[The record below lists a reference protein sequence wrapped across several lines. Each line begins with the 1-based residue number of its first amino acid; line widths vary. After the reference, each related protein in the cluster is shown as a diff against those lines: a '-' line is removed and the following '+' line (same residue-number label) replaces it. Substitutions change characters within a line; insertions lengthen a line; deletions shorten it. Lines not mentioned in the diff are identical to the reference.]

1 VSAQNQSPNPAV
13 KGATVTPSHLPNEN
27 IAWLLDVPTVLGRW
41 GVSIEKGLDDSAIE
55 ERRGRYGTNELTDNG
70 VKNPFVILLEQL
82 SDPLVLIL
90 IGAAVISAL
99 LGEAKSVIAISLIVV
114 ANAALGVSQEYRAE
128 KAIAALQKMSA
139 PAVRVRRSGREI
151 DLPPAELV
159 PGDIVLLEAGSIVPA
174 DARVVE
180 SFNLSVQEASL
191 TGESL
196 PVEKGLPELVNP
208 NTQLA
213 DRVNMVYM
221 GTSVTYG
228 RGTVVIS
235 DTGMNTELGKI
246 ATLIQSVESDP
257 TPLQRR
263 MGEMGKALFWISLA
277 IIALGTLVG
286 LANGGKLSNVFLN
299 GVAMAVAIV
308 PEGLP
313 AVVTIA
319 LALGAQRMLRRK
331 ALIRKLPAVETL
343 GSVTV
348 ICSDKT
354 GTLTQNRMSVRMIE
368 IANPHD
374 EPDYPSKDNVAEID
388 LPRIGQTLFS
398 HDGSYNYNQ
407 PGSRTQALLLTA
419 AALCND
425 STPDLES
432 AKTGQFRLLGDPTE
446 TALLAMAANY
456 GITKGRLSK
465 DLPRVS
471 EAPFSSERKRM
482 TTLHPL
488 NSTPPTFIHR
498 PDSIYPEATEL
509 PLLTYDAANPD
520 RPHFVAFSKGAVDSL
535 VDVCT
540 HVLVKGVPFD
550 INDKAPGTG
559 HTFRERILE
568 VDSTMASEGMRVL
581 GFAYKKLVALPQKVN
596 ADSVEFEMIFLGVVG
611 MIDPP
616 RPEVKLAV
624 ERCIGAGI
632 RPIMITGDHP
642 QTALAIARELG
653 ISKDSS
659 YSEARAQRHILTG
672 RELSLMSD
680 ADLDAAVKT
689 VSVFARVSPEHK
701 LNIVHAL
708 QKQGQIVAMTGDGV
722 NDAPALKRADI
733 GVAMGITGTAVS
745 KEASSMVILDDN
757 FATIVS
763 AAEEGRTIYDNVRKF
778 VKYILGSNIGEVGV
792 LFIAQFM
799 GLPLPVN
806 TLQLLWMNLVTDG
819 LPALALSVEKGET
832 DSMSRPPYDPRESI
846 FSRGLGAYLIRIGIF
861 IGLIALMVT
870 LFFPVQRGTPIY
882 DTASSPDNN
891 AAIIGYTDGG
901 IVNYWTDFATRVSGG
916 TPIAP
921 ATPEGAALWSTM
933 IFTVLVFVQMGH
945 AIAVR
950 SERFPI
956 WKIGYGSNMAVI
968 GAVGLTVLLQLGLLY
983 VPFLQEFF
991 GTVALP
997 LNYLMIAVVLA
1008 FVTYFGVEIDK
1019 RIFTRRGK

>member
-1 VSAQNQSPNPAV
+1 
-13 KGATVTPSHLPNEN
+13 
-27 IAWLLDVPTVLGRW
+27 
-41 GVSIEKGLDDSAIE
+41 
-55 ERRGRYGTNELTDNG
+55 LTDHG
-70 VKNPFVILLEQL
+70 VKNPFAILLEQL

-128 KAIAALQKMSA
+128 QAIAALQKMSA
-139 PAVRVRRSGREI
+139 PAVRVRRSGRELDI
-151 DLPPAELV
+151 PPAELV

-174 DARVVE
+174 DGRVIE
-180 SFNLSVQEASL
+180 SMNLSVQEASL
-191 TGESL
+191 TGESI
-196 PVEKGLPELVNP
+196 PVEKGVAGLVNP

-228 RGTVVIS
+228 RGAVVIT
-235 DTGMNTELGKI
+235 DIGMNTELGKI
-246 ATLIQSVESDP
+246 ATLIQGVESED

-263 MGEMGKALFWISLA
+263 MSEMGKALFWISLG
-277 IIALGTLVG
+277 IIALGTVLG
-286 LANGGKLSNVFLN
+286 LANGGQLTDVFLN

-374 EPDYPSKDNVAEID
+374 EQGYPSKDNVAEID
-388 LPRIGQTLFS
+388 LSRIGQTIFA

-425 STPDLES
+425 SNPDLES

-456 GITKGRLSK
+456 GITKDILTL
-465 DLPRVS
+465 DLPRVA

-482 TTLHPL
+482 TTVHPL
-488 NSTPPTFIHR
+488 NGKIPTFIHR
-498 PDSIYPEATEL
+498 PDHTYKEATEL
-509 PLLTYDAANPD
+509 PLLVYDVAAAD
-520 RPHFVAFSKGAVDSL
+520 RPNYVAFSKGAVDSL

-540 HVLVKGVPFD
+540 HVLVKGVPMD
-550 INDKAPGTG
+550 INGKAPGTEQS
-559 HTFRERILE
+559 FKERILE
-568 VDSTMASEGMRVL
+568 ADSMMASEGMRVL
-581 GFAYKKLVALPQKVN
+581 GFAYKKLVALPEKVTP
-596 ADSVEFEMIFLGVVG
+596 DTVEFAMIFLGVVG

-624 ERCIGAGI
+624 ERCVTAGI

-659 YSEARAQRHILTG
+659 YSEARAQHHILTG
-672 RELSLMSD
+672 RELSLMSE

-745 KEASSMVILDDN
+745 KEASAMVILDDN

-778 VKYILGSNIGEVGV
+778 IKYILGSNIGEVGV
-792 LFIAQFM
+792 LFTAQFM

-832 DSMSRPPYDPRESI
+832 DAMTRPPYDPRESI
-846 FSRGLGAYLIRIGIF
+846 FSRGLGWYLIRTGIF

-870 LFFPVQRGTPIY
+870 LFFPVQRGMPIY
-882 DTASSPDNN
+882 DTATQEDTN
-891 AAIIGYTDGG
+891 AEVIGYTDAGSAT
-901 IVNYWTDFATRVSGG
+901 YWTDFTTRISGG
-916 TPIAP
+916 ERIAP

-956 WKIGYGSNMAVI
+956 WKIGYGSNIAVI
-968 GAVGLTVLLQLGLLY
+968 GAVGLTILLQFGLLY
-983 VPFLQEFF
+983 VPFLQDFF

-997 LNYLMIAVVLA
+997 FEYLLIAVALA
-1008 FVTYFGVEIDK
+1008 VVTYFGVELDK
-1019 RIFTRRGK
+1019 RFFARRGR

>member
-1 VSAQNQSPNPAV
+1 MSSQPAPNTTSASPPHAKN
-13 KGATVTPSHLPNEN
+13 TIPNDN
-27 IAWLLDVPTVLGRW
+27 IPWLLDKETVLNRE
-41 GVSIEKGLDDSAIE
+41 GVDLSVGLSDAEILK
-55 ERRGRYGTNELTDNG
+55 RREHYGTNELTDNG
-70 VKNPFVILLEQL
+70 VKNPLKILLEQL

-99 LGEAKSVIAISLIVV
+99 LGEAKSVVAITLIVV

-128 KAIAALQKMSA
+128 QAIAALQKMSA
-139 PAVRVRRSGREI
+139 PAVRVRRAGREEDI
-151 DLPPAELV
+151 PPAELV
-159 PGDIVLLEAGSIVPA
+159 PGDVVLLEAGSIIPA
-174 DARVVE
+174 DGRVVE

-196 PVEKGLPELVNP
+196 SVEKDTKPLVNP
-208 NTQLA
+208 TTPLA
-213 DRVNMVYM
+213 DRHNMAYM
-221 GTSVTYG
+221 GTAVTYG
-228 RGTVVIS
+228 RGTVIVTG
-235 DTGMNTELGKI
+235 TGMNTELGKI
-246 ATLIQSVESDP
+246 ATLIQSVEGEQ

-263 MGEMGKALFWISLA
+263 MGEMGKVLFWIAIA
-277 IIALGTLVG
+277 IIALGTLLG
-286 LANGGKLSNVFLN
+286 LANGGELQEVFLN

-319 LALGAQRMLRRK
+319 LALGAQRMLKRR

-354 GTLTQNRMSVRMIE
+354 GTLTQNRMSVRIIE

-374 EPDYPSKDNVAEID
+374 EPNYPSKDNVAEID
-388 LPRIGQTLFS
+388 LPRVGQTLFA
-398 HDGSYNYNQ
+398 HDGSYPYAQ

-425 STPDLES
+425 SNPDRES
-432 AKTGQFRLLGDPTE
+432 AKTGLFRLLGDPTE

-456 GITKGRLSK
+456 GITKERMSAS
-465 DLPRVS
+465 LPRVG
-471 EAPFSSERKRM
+471 EVPFSSERKRM
-482 TTLHPL
+482 TTIHPI
-488 NSTPPTFIHR
+488 NGNAPTFVHR
-498 PDSIYPEATEL
+498 PDFDHPQPTEM
-509 PLLTYDAANPD
+509 PLFVYDPASAD

-540 HVLVKGVPFD
+540 QVLVKGVPHD
-550 INDKAPGTG
+550 INENAPGT
-559 HTFRERILE
+559 TESFRERILE
-568 VDSTMASEGMRVL
+568 VDSEMASEGMRVL
-581 GFAYKKLVALPQKVN
+581 GFAYKKLKAIPDKTTPET
-596 ADSVEFEMIFLGVVG
+596 VEYDMVFLGVVG

-616 RPEVKLAV
+616 RPEVKIAV
-624 ERCIGAGI
+624 ERCVTAGI

-653 ISKDSS
+653 IAKDSS
-659 YSEARAQRHILTG
+659 YQEARAQHHILTG
-672 RELSLMSD
+672 RELELMD
-680 ADLDAAVKT
+680 EAALDKAVQT

-701 LNIVHAL
+701 LNIVHSL

-778 VKYILGSNIGEVGV
+778 IKYILGSNIGEVGV
-792 LFIAQFM
+792 LFTAQFM

-832 DSMSRPPYDPRESI
+832 DAMERPPYDPKESV
-846 FSRGLGAYLIRIGIF
+846 FSRGLGAYLVRIGIF
-861 IGLIALMVT
+861 IGLVALMVT
-870 LFFPVQRGTPIY
+870 LLFPVQRGTPIY
-882 DTASSPDNN
+882 GEVPAGGGE
-891 AAIIGYTDGG
+891 AEIIGYTDTY
-901 IVNYWTDFATRVSGG
+901 VMNYWTEFSNRISGG
-916 TPIAP
+916 AP
-921 ATPEGAALWSTM
+921 VDAATTDGAALWSTM

-945 AIAVR
+945 AIATR

-956 WKIGYGSNMAVI
+956 WRIGYFSNMAVI
-968 GAVGLTVLLQLGLLY
+968 GAVGLTILLQFALLY
-983 VPFLQEFF
+983 VPFLQDFF

-997 LNYLMIAVVLA
+997 LEYMLIALSLSVI
-1008 FVTYFGVEIDK
+1008 TYFFVELDK
-1019 RIFTRRGK
+1019 RLFARRGK

>member
-1 VSAQNQSPNPAV
+1 MSAQNPAQTPAA
-13 KGATVTPSHLPNEN
+13 KRADVTPNDN
-27 IAWLLDVPTVLGRW
+27 IPWLLDVSTVTGRLG
-41 GVSIEKGLDDSAIE
+41 VTLDSGLADSVIE
-55 ERRGRYGTNELTDNG
+55 ERRTRYGTNELTDHG
-70 VKNPFVILLEQL
+70 VKNPLAILLEQL

-128 KAIAALQKMSA
+128 QAIAALQKMSA
-139 PAVRVRRSGREI
+139 PAVRVRRSGRELDI
-151 DLPPAELV
+151 PPAELV
-159 PGDIVLLEAGSIVPA
+159 PGDVVLLEAGSIVPA
-174 DARVVE
+174 DGRVIE
-180 SFNLSVQEASL
+180 SINLSVQEASL

-196 PVEKGLPELVNP
+196 PVEKNIAELVNP

-228 RGTVVIS
+228 RGTVVIT

-246 ATLIQSVESDP
+246 AKLIQDVESDE

-263 MGEMGKALFWISLA
+263 MGEMGKALFWISLG
-277 IIALGTLVG
+277 IIALGTVLG
-286 LANGGKLSNVFLN
+286 LMNGGQLTDVFLN

-374 EPDYPSKDNVAEID
+374 EPNYPAKDNVAEID
-388 LPRIGQTLFS
+388 LSRVGQIIFA

-425 STPDLES
+425 SNPDLES
-432 AKTGQFRLLGDPTE
+432 AKNGQFRLLGDPTE

-456 GITKGRLSK
+456 GITKERLSK
-465 DLPRVS
+465 DLPRVA

-482 TTLHPL
+482 TTVHPL
-488 NSTPPTFIHR
+488 NGKIPTFTHR
-498 PDSIYPEATEL
+498 PDHTYKEATNL
-509 PLLTYDAANPD
+509 GLFSYDPSSPD
-520 RPHFVAFSKGAVDSL
+520 RPNYVAFSKGAVDSL

-540 HVLVKGVPFD
+540 HVLVKGVPMD
-550 INDKAPGTG
+550 INGKAPNT
-559 HTFRERILE
+559 TQTLRERILE
-568 VDSTMASEGMRVL
+568 ADSTMASEGMRVL
-581 GFAYKKLVALPQKVN
+581 GFAYKKLKTLPEKVN
-596 ADSVEFEMIFLGVVG
+596 PDTIEFDMVFLGVVG

-624 ERCIGAGI
+624 ERCVTAGI

-659 YSEARAQRHILTG
+659 YNEARAQHHILTG
-672 RELSLMSD
+672 RELSLMNE

-745 KEASSMVILDDN
+745 KEASAMVILDDN

-778 VKYILGSNIGEVGV
+778 IKYILGSNIGEVGV
-792 LFIAQFM
+792 LFTAQFM

-832 DSMSRPPYDPRESI
+832 DSMTRPPYDPRESI

-882 DTASSPDNN
+882 DTATT
-891 AAIIGYTDGG
+891 AEGTAEVIGYTNTYVMTYGQEF
-901 IVNYWTDFATRVSGG
+901 VNRISGG
-916 TPIAP
+916 AP
-921 ATPEGAALWSTM
+921 VDAATPEGAALWSSM

-945 AIAVR
+945 AIATR

-968 GAVGLTVLLQLGLLY
+968 GAVGLTILLQFGLLY
-983 VPFLQEFF
+983 VPFLQDFF

-997 LNYLMIAVVLA
+997 FEYLLIAVALA
-1008 FVTYFGVEIDK
+1008 VVTYFGVELDK
-1019 RIFTRRGK
+1019 RLFARRGK

>member
-1 VSAQNQSPNPAV
+1 VSAQNPPQTSDAKGISVTSPPNPN
-13 KGATVTPSHLPNEN
+13 TP
-27 IAWLLDVPTVLGRW
+27 WLLDIATALGRL
-41 GVSIEKGLDDSAIE
+41 GVTAERGLDDSAIE
-55 ERRGRYGTNELTDNG
+55 ERRTHYGTNELTDNG
-70 VKNPFVILLEQL
+70 VKSPFAILLEQL

-90 IGAAVISAL
+90 IGAAVISAI

-128 KAIAALQKMSA
+128 QAIAALQKMSA
-139 PAVRVRRSGREI
+139 PAVRVRRNGREL

-174 DARVVE
+174 DGRVVE
-180 SFNLSVQEASL
+180 SYNLSVQEASL

-196 PVEKGLPELVNP
+196 PVEKNITELVNP

-228 RGTVVIS
+228 RGAVVIS

-246 ATLIQSVESDP
+246 AKMIQGVESED

-263 MGEMGKALFWISLA
+263 MGEMGKALFWISLV
-277 IIALGTLVG
+277 IIALGTVLG
-286 LANGGKLSNVFLN
+286 LANGGELSAVFLN

-374 EPDYPSKDNVAEID
+374 EDGYPSKDNVAEVD
-388 LPRIGQTLFS
+388 LPRIGQTLFA
-398 HDGSYNYNQ
+398 HDGTYNYNQ

-432 AKTGQFRLLGDPTE
+432 VKTGQFRLLGDPTE

-456 GITKGRLSK
+456 GITKTRLSK
-465 DLPRVS
+465 DLPRVA

-482 TTLHPL
+482 TTIHPL
-488 NSTPPTFIHR
+488 GDTPATFTHR
-498 PDSIYPEATEL
+498 PDTTYPQATDL
-509 PLLTYDAANPD
+509 PLFTYDPADPD
-520 RPHFVAFSKGAVDSL
+520 RPHYVAFTKGATDSL
-535 VDVCT
+535 VDVST

-550 INDKAPGTG
+550 INSKVPGTEQ
-559 HTFRERILE
+559 TLRERILE
-568 VDSTMASEGMRVL
+568 ADSQMASEGMRVL
-581 GFAYKKLVALPQKVN
+581 GFAYKKLTALPKKVN
-596 ADSVEFEMIFLGVVG
+596 PDTVETEMIFLGVVG

-616 RPEVKLAV
+616 RPEVKIAV
-624 ERCIGAGI
+624 ERCVAAGI

-659 YSEARAQRHILTG
+659 YSEARAQHHILTG
-672 RELSLMSD
+672 RELALMDD
-680 ADLDAAVKT
+680 AQLDAAVKT

-708 QKQGQIVAMTGDGV
+708 QKQGEIVAMTGDGV

-757 FATIVS
+757 FATIVA

-792 LFIAQFM
+792 LFTAQFM

-882 DTASSPDNN
+882 DTASVPDTK
-891 AAIIGYTDGG
+891 AEIIGYTDTYVMTYGQEFVNRINGG
-901 IVNYWTDFATRVSGG
+901 APVD
-916 TPIAP
+916 P
-921 ATPEGAALWSTM
+921 ATFAGAALWSTM

-945 AIAVR
+945 AIATR

-968 GAVGLTVLLQLGLLY
+968 GAVGLTILLQLGLLY
-983 VPFLQEFF
+983 VPFLQDFF

-997 LNYLMIAVVLA
+997 LEYLIIAVILA
-1008 FVTYFGVEIDK
+1008 IVTYFAVELDK
-1019 RIFTRRGK
+1019 WIFTRRGK